1 MSTHSL
7 YCEHRIHVTI
17 AIHIYIYIYSS
28 HEILT
33 NWLINVD
40 NFVQRQS
47 ALLKLIEYTNVCKY
61 IFIPLIY
68 IFFNKEGGGGVV
80 ELLLCYWGALPL

>member
-1 MSTHSL
+1 M
-7 YCEHRIHVTI
+7 
-17 AIHIYIYIYSS
+17 YIYIYSS

-68 IFFNKEGGGGVV
+68 IFFNKEVGGGGSWSF
-80 ELLLCYWGALPL
+80 CYVIGGPYPSEVWEALV